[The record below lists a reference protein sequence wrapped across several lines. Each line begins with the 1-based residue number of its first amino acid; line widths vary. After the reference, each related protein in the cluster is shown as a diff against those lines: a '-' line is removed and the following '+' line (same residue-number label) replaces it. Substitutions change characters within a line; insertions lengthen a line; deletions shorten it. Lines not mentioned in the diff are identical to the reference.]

1 MHDGV
6 TLEAHGIPTA
16 VLCTEPFRVTGGAV
30 AEMAGLKDYA
40 FVTLPHPIG
49 SISIDVLK
57 ERAKQAA
64 PLVERIL
71 TTGSQSPVSGTLA
84 G

>member
-6 TLEAHGIPTA
+6 TLEAHGVPTA
-16 VLCTEPFRVTGGAV
+16 VLCTEPFKVTGRAV

-40 FVTLPHPIG
+40 FITLPHPIG
-49 SISIDVLK
+49 SVSMEVLK
-57 ERAKQAA
+57 ERAQQAA

-71 TTGSQSPVSGTLA
+71 TTGHLSQVEDA
-84 G
+84 